1 LQCDQVQSPNTH
13 AGTTEVDQSQNPEP
27 IPTEVPNAQVPNSQV
42 PNAQVEDATQSS
54 NTLPAQSNT
63 SQSSQET
70 QQNNEV
76 DMIINGLKALLPA
89 QNNEAVTQMVDEL
102 LNWDKNIAKVQGKR
116 VKTVGNPSEN
126 QTEQMMTRL
135 RSLPPEELKKVTRE
149 LLQH

>member
-1 LQCDQVQSPNTH
+1 
-13 AGTTEVDQSQNPEP
+13 
-27 IPTEVPNAQVPNSQV
+27 
-42 PNAQVEDATQSS
+42 
-54 NTLPAQSNT
+54 
-63 SQSSQET
+63 
-70 QQNNEV
+70 
-76 DMIINGLKALLPA
+76 MIINGQKALPPA